1 MTVHV
6 EKKWEAENS
15 AQKEITVGIYRTT
28 ELTIPADSSEDG
40 TVSSEFIG
48 RVTLNSGNNW
58 KWSGDSLHGTTFD
71 QRTYGEAEEKPYL
84 YYARELQI
92 GSTGVPAGGPDGW
105 RRWRQMV
112 TGYRYAVKEEMTSS
126 APDKGSAEAGSM
138 TTVITNTQLT
148 DLT

>member
-15 AQKEITVGIYRTT
+15 AQKKITVGIYRTT

-92 GSTGVPAGGPDGW
+92 GSTGVPAGKAGRLVEAD
-105 RRWRQMV
+105 
-112 TGYRYAVKEEMTSS
+112 GYR
-126 APDKGSAEAGSM
+126 
-138 TTVITNTQLT
+138 
-148 DLT
+148 